1 MRRLGV
7 LILVL
12 GTSCAALHAQQLA
25 PGPATEERPTAR
37 SSYDPMAQGK
47 GTGQPK
53 GIVETTLAGVNPQ
66 NTDYGIAVADWRK
79 ELFENTLRQFYFW
92 SLLALTLMFGASL
105 MANGWF
111 MRERERRLTISA
123 DLIAQLY
130 NAYVTSRARAFEVIG
145 KHNRLVEKYNR
156 LDEEAVG
163 LRTKI
168 AAAATKETDD
178 IGSAEITYEVAKRE
192 REPLP
197 TPPSEA
203 KESMECVTVV
213 EDQSPSETD
222 QLQAKLAE
230 MELQLQRKA
239 AQLQAKENQIT
250 NLRSRLSKAHDAF
263 EGQKRQATNRS

>member
-37 SSYDPMAQGK
+37 SSYDPMARGK
-47 GTGQPK
+47 GTVQPK

-66 NTDYGIAVADWRK
+66 NTDYGIAVADWR
-79 ELFENTLRQFYFW
+79 EEVFENTLRQFYFW
-92 SLLALTLMFGASL
+92 SLLSLTLIFGASL

-145 KHNRLVEKYNR
+145 KHDRLVEKYNR
-156 LDEEAVG
+156 LDEEATA
-163 LRTKI
+163 LR
-168 AAAATKETDD
+168 AARTVEHGVDGQVSTDFVD
-178 IGSAEITYEVAKRE
+178 
-192 REPLP
+192 
-197 TPPSEA
+197 A
-203 KESMECVTVV
+203 KESKAAEIGDGKEMTKDPTIPADLRESAVAA
-213 EDQSPSETD
+213 ESEWRT
-222 QLQAKLAE
+222 QLEELTTKLK
-230 MELQLQRKA
+230 RRD

-250 NLRSRLSKAHDAF
+250 NLRSRLNKAHDSLQQ
-263 EGQKRQATNRS
+263 ERGQNVAGE